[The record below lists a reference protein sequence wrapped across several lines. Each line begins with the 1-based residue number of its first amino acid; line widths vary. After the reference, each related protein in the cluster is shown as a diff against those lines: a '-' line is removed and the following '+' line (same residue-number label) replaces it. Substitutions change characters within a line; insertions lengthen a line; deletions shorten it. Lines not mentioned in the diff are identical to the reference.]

1 MPQDRYSSPTEMEH
15 FPVTKGVAA
24 NTIFS
29 FSPSLEIL

>member
-1 MPQDRYSSPTEMEH
+1 MEH